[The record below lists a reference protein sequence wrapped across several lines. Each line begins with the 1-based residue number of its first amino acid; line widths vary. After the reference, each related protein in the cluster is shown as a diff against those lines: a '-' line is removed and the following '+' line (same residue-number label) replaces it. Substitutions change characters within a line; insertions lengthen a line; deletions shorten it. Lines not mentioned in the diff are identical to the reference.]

1 MLSGEGIPVDRLA
14 AKYTCADGKLAV
26 AEEKALGGAIGINIS
41 QGVLDLKADTIDLSG
56 TVAPAYT
63 VNSLLGRIPLLGD
76 VLAGGEGQGIFAV
89 NFRIRGPTDEPKVS
103 VNPLCIVAPGIGRR
117 RFLFDAPPPG
127 PEPGPRTP
135 DPPAPKH
142 AK

>member
-1 MLSGEGIPVDRLA
+1 MLSGEGIPFGRLA
-14 AKYTCADGKLAV
+14 AKYTFSDGKLAV
-26 AEEKALGGAIGINIS
+26 TEAKALGGAIGINIS

-103 VNPLCIVAPGIGRR
+103 VNPLGIVAPGIVRKL
-117 RFLFDAPPPG
+117 FLFDAPPPG
-127 PEPGPRTP
+127 PEPSSQSP
-135 DPPAPKH
+135 DPPAPKD